1 MRVSVRLALFALTS
15 VAAGLCAVRSSA
27 QVSYGGTPPST
38 WANLQLPLQVLEVPQ
53 VDVAAQAAQRDVRR
67 PGEPLYYGVVVPLAL
82 SAEETGVWEMLPG
95 GDLVWRVALRSPG
108 ALSLSAV
115 FSAFQVPPGA
125 QLFVHGGNGA
135 RTLGA
140 YIDENANLDGSF
152 AFEPLAGDEIVIEY
166 LEPAGAAFHARLVL
180 GDLIHDFKGVFSL
193 MAGAGQTSPGIAAAA
208 ACEIDVNC
216 PEGANWQDE
225 KRAVVRLLSN
235 GALCTGAMLNNTAS
249 NGTRYLMTAF
259 HCGNMNNAVIYFN
272 YERPN
277 CGSGSAPIQTVSGTT
292 QKAGNKT
299 YDYRLVQVTP
309 AIPAAYNHYL
319 LGWNRTTTAPS
330 NTVCIHHPAGDV
342 KKISFDNHPPVIYFQ
357 FWNILQWDA
366 GVTEPGSSGSPLM
379 NPSGQ
384 FIGQLYGGSSYCNT
398 PFDDIYGRLDLA
410 WAKVKPFLDPLSTGA
425 TSIGG
430 FDP

>member
-1 MRVSVRLALFALTS
+1 MVSVRSTRLTLATAIAALS
-15 VAAGLCAVRSSA
+15 ASAAAA
-27 QVSYGGTPPST
+27 QVSYGGSPPST
-38 WANLQLPLQVLEVPQ
+38 WADLQVPLNVLDVPH
-53 VDVAAQAAQRDVRR
+53 VDVTPQLAQRQTRR
-67 PGEPLYYGVVVPLAL
+67 LGEPYYYGVVVPIAL
-82 SAEETGVWEMLPG
+82 SADETGAWEMLPS
-95 GDLVWRVALRSPG
+95 GDLVWRVALHSPG

-115 FSAFQVPPGA
+115 FSAFQLPPGG
-125 QLFVHGGNGA
+125 QLFVHGAHSA

-140 YIDENANLDGSF
+140 YIDSNANTDGSF
-152 AFEPLAGDEIVIEY
+152 AFEPLEGDEIVIEY
-166 LEPAGAAFHARLVL
+166 FEPKDAAFHARLVL
-180 GDLIHDFKGVFSL
+180 GELVHDFKGVL
-193 MAGAGQTSPGIAAAA
+193 DVMASASPVGTGVSAADV
-208 ACEIDVNC
+208 CEIDVNC
-216 PEGANWQDE
+216 PQGANWQNQ

-235 GALCTGAMLNNTAS
+235 GALCTGAMINNTSA
-249 NGTRYLMTAF
+249 TKTQYLMTAF
-259 HCGNMNNAVIYFN
+259 HCGNMNNAIIYYN
-272 YERPN
+272 YERPS
-277 CGSGSAPIQTVSGTT
+277 CGSGSPPIQTVSGTT

-309 AIPAAYNHYL
+309 TIPAAYNHYL

-342 KKISFDNHPPVIYFQ
+342 KKISFDNDPPVIYFQ

-410 WAKVKPFLDPLSTGA
+410 WAKVKPYLDPTNSGV